1 MGTEKSQESKREAS
15 QASRYMLLFPVIV
28 LVIYGILFVLT
39 PEQALVALKSS
50 GNICLSILL
59 PLALVFAVMLIF
71 NLFVKPSQIVHLL
84 GSGTNIK
91 GILLSVAAGIASMG
105 PIYIWYPLLKDL
117 REKGAGNTAIAV
129 FLYNRAVK
137 PVLLPVMVAYFG
149 WVYVVILTTLT
160 VLASIV
166 NGYLVGALTGGKIA
180 LRPLFRGE
188 K

>member
-15 QASRYMLLFPVIV
+15 QVSRYMLLFPVIV

-39 PEQALVALKSS
+39 PEQALVAMKSS
-50 GNICLSILL
+50 GNICLNLLL
-59 PLALVFAVMLIF
+59 PLALVFAMTLIF
-71 NLFVKPSQIVHLL
+71 NLFVKPGQIVHLL
-84 GSGTNIK
+84 GSGANIK

-149 WVYVVILTTLT
+149 WVYVIILTTLT

-166 NGYLVGALTGGKIA
+166 NGYLVGALTRRKIA